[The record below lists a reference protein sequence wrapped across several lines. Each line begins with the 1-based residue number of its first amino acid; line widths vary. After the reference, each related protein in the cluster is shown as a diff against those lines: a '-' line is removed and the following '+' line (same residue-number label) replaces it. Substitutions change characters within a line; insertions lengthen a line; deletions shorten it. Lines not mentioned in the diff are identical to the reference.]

1 MRNRL
6 PNAIEAGSTSDAK
19 HTPTS
24 SLRPGHVFAAAL
36 AAGGVAGAAVLHRS
50 RHTAPYEP
58 RLERLDLAIPER
70 HDAPSLRIG
79 FVTDTHIGPAIRAV
93 DVDRALSL
101 LSTASPDL
109 LLLGGDYIC
118 ESPRFAPDA
127 AAVLGEHAAST
138 PYGAVAVLGNHDYSC
153 DAPRLTSLLERQ
165 GIRVLRNEA
174 ARVETPSGGLWIA
187 GIDDAILGFPDV
199 AHAFAGVPP
208 DAATVALWH
217 EPDWAAE
224 TARYGPL
231 LQLSGHSH
239 GGQVRLPFLG
249 NIAAPSG
256 GRRFV
261 SGLNH
266 AAGMPI
272 YTSRGVGVFRPPI
285 RFRCPPEVTLITL
298 HRMSERACHS
308 ERSEESRSPRTP
320 ATGRRDAPLRST

>member
-1 MRNRL
+1 MVLNTLMR
-6 PNAIEAGSTSDAK
+6 STK
-19 HTPTS
+19 HARPTHI
-24 SLRPGHVFAAAL
+24 LTGAL
-36 AAGGVAGAAVLHRS
+36 AVGTLTAVGILHRS

-58 RLERLDLAIPER
+58 KLERLDLAVPEP
-70 HDAPSLRIG
+70 HHAPPLRIG
-79 FVTDTHIGPAIRAV
+79 FVTDTHIGPAIRAA
-93 DVDRALSL
+93 DVERALSL
-101 LSTASPDL
+101 LASASPDL

-187 GIDDAILGFPDV
+187 GIDDAILGIPDV
-199 AHAFAGVPP
+199 AHAFADVPP
-208 DAATVALWH
+208 DATTVALWH

-266 AAGMPI
+266 AACMPV

-285 RFRCPPEVTLITL
+285 RFRCSPEVTLITL

-308 ERSEESRSPRTP
+308 ERSEESRPPRT
-320 ATGRRDAPLRST
+320 ATSGRGDAPLCST